1 MPKDSLQS
9 FTLKDLSNA
18 KIKYLQNS
26 TMIGNTAATVV
37 RFVLL
42 ILNTWIIMYN
52 DIQMTSYIRGMK
64 QTYDWSDKLK
74 YLNEWVLCATSFY
87 FLYGIFGTPFPN
99 P

>member
-1 MPKDSLQS
+1 MPKDPLQS
-9 FTLKDLSNA
+9 FTLKDLSGA

-26 TMIGNTAATVV
+26 TMIGNTPATVV

-52 DIQMTSYIRGMK
+52 DIQMTAYIRGMK

-74 YLNEWVLCATSFY
+74 YLNEWVLFATSFY
-87 FLYGIFGTPFPN
+87 FLYGIFGIPFHDP
-99 P
+99 